1 MEVNVNALYEK
12 RKVRLAIFGLT
23 IAFIAAAANTTF
35 QNFNVAASGV
45 ISGGFGTTLLASY
58 VLSVFTLGICEL
70 MGGIIAVLFNV
81 IVKGMPIAEYGRIW
95 GVKSSRTIL
104 LASVISSPIATAAAV
119 MAIAQ
124 CGSTYANCI
133 IGLTPAITAILGMII
148 LKEKTGVRVWF
159 GIICSTVGVLIA
171 TFGPPE
177 GVVNFYS
184 GIALACVCPLAYAVE
199 NIISVH
205 ALDVSDSMLACPMYR
220 MIGSA
225 VLEFIICIIVCAV
238 TGHLDWL
245 TLILSL
251 ITSSPLCMLFL
262 LCTAVFMAI
271 QYNGTY
277 ASYAYCG
284 ATKASAILWTG
295 TIWTIPIG
303 FVMGAMHILDYS
315 VTFQGIIGA
324 IFVVVGIAL
333 VVAKPS
339 ELFSLRNTN

>member
-1 MEVNVNALYEK
+1 MENVKSLYEN
-12 RKVRLAIFGLT
+12 RKMHLAIFGLT
-23 IAFIAAAANTTF
+23 LAFIAAVANTTF

-45 ISGGFGTTLLASY
+45 ISGGFPTTLLASY

-70 MGGIIAVLFNV
+70 IGGIITVLFNV
-81 IVKGMPIAEYGRIW
+81 IIKGCPIAEYGRIW
-95 GVKSSRTIL
+95 GVRSSRTIL
-104 LASVISSPIATAAAV
+104 LSAILGGPIATAAAV

-133 IGLTPAITAILGMII
+133 IGFTPALTAIFGMIV
-148 LKEKTGVRVWF
+148 LKEKTGARVWF
-159 GIICSTVGVLIA
+159 GIACSVIGVLIA

-177 GVVNFYS
+177 GVINFYS
-184 GIALACVCPLAYAVE
+184 GIALACVCPVAYTLE
-199 NIISVH
+199 NLISVH
-205 ALDVSDSMLACPMYR
+205 AVDVSDPMLACPMYR

-225 VLEFIICIIVCAV
+225 IIEFIICIVVCAV

-277 ASYAYCG
+277 TSYTYCG
-284 ATKASAILWTG
+284 ATKAAAILWTG
-295 TIWTIPIG
+295 TFWTIPVG
-303 FVMGAMHILDYS
+303 FAMSAMHILDYS

-324 IFVVVGIAL
+324 ILVVLGIIL

-339 ELFSLRNTN
+339 ELFSLRNNN